1 MNKATS
7 KLRAQVAKRAHFLAV
22 KGPRKDRKGPACCV
36 HKAAADRNMSQ
47 SPRQRMIK
55 HQNTSKSKDFVLEI
69 EDNCGK
75 TKQQNNEIRGLLR
88 NAHTIQHLIKYNQ
101 NDKREIGRN

>member
-1 MNKATS
+1 MNKVTS

-22 KGPRKDRKGPACCV
+22 KGPRKGRKGPACCV

-55 HQNTSKSKDFVLEI
+55 HQNTSKPKDFVLEI
-69 EDNCGK
+69 EDNYVEK
-75 TKQQNNEIRGLLR
+75 PSSRIMK
-88 NAHTIQHLIKYNQ
+88 
-101 NDKREIGRN
+101 